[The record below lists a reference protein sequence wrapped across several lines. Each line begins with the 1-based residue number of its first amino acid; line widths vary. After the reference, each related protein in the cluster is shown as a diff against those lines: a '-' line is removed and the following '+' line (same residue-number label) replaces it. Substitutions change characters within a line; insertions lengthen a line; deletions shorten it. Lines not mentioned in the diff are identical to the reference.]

1 MAKADYLKV
10 KLLQPL
16 QTYSSDRGKVKWAKI
31 AGSDC
36 LQHTLSENPT
46 DIPFWYFLF
55 NTKPKILSARQYL
68 VPTKINSEPNI
79 FDIDHLVLNVA
90 ADELKQAVIWYK
102 NLFGFKIQQ
111 TFKIQTKR
119 SGLYSEALID
129 PSGQIQFNINEPT
142 SPNSQ
147 IQEFLDINH
156 GSGIQHIAL
165 RSTNILQTVA
175 KMRSRGTAFL
185 SVPTSYYRQLQK
197 RYRNRSIP
205 SLADWE
211 WQAIE
216 SQQVLVDWHQEKPES
231 LLMQIFTQPIFDR
244 PTFFWELIERRKQA
258 QGFGEAN
265 FQALFEAVEREQVKR
280 K

>member
-1 MAKADYLKV
+1 MQIDHVHFYTRDAVQTSNWLSRNIGFQAIAKNINSHTYSQVVANNSVFLLISSALKPFSPVSRYLNFHPSGVADIAFRVPNIESILAKADYLKV
-10 KLLQPL
+10 
-16 QTYSSDRGKVKWAKI
+16 
-31 AGSDC
+31 
-36 LQHTLSENPT
+36 
-46 DIPFWYFLF
+46 
-55 NTKPKILSARQYL
+55 
-68 VPTKINSEPNI
+68 
-79 FDIDHLVLNVA
+79 
-90 ADELKQAVIWYK
+90 
-102 NLFGFKIQQ
+102 
-111 TFKIQTKR
+111 
-119 SGLYSEALID
+119 
-129 PSGQIQFNINEPT
+129 NINEPT

-197 RYRNRSIP
+197 IYSNRSIP